1 MKLTKKAAALLLAA
15 SLAVSVCATPVFADA
30 SLSGNK
36 TTGPSTTQV
45 KYEVT
50 EAYEWTVPAKI
61 DFGVNAGVN
70 AKRVVNTST
79 GKDTESKPSTG
90 TDGTAPKVIVTK
102 NVITDG
108 KSLKITL
115 APASPSTDFTVKN
128 NQNVELKYAVT
139 LTKTTVGSVVQDNLT
154 TPIEKTGTQILEVK
168 AGTNTAEAE
177 LKFEL
182 STTTDASEKA
192 GSYNGTVQFTADA
205 TRDATV

>member
-1 MKLTKKAAALLLAA
+1 MTKKAAALLLAA
-15 SLAVSVCATPVFADA
+15 SLAVSVCAMPVFATDT

-36 TTGPSTTQV
+36 TAGPNQTQV
-45 KYEVT
+45 EYKVD

-70 AKRVVNTST
+70 AKRVVNTNT
-79 GKDTESKPSTG
+79 GKDTASKPSTG

-128 NQNVELKYAVT
+128 EQNVELTYAVT

-192 GSYNGTVQFTADA
+192 GTYNGTVQFTASIA
-205 TRDATV
+205 